1 MGTSSI
7 KEKSKVFAYWGND
20 GNTTTPDYDIWSDYE
35 GVWHLTNAI
44 DSSTAERN
52 ATTEGSV
59 SLGNTG
65 LIGKGLTLSSSG
77 NLVITGTGIPADQAR
92 TVSLWM
98 SHCFS
103 GQLAGWGDSSNNWA
117 ISWDNQGPRVA
128 TGNGGIRQG
137 GGLWFPDNGTILPF
151 PTLNG
156 VDLNQQEFIGMEV
169 WLIYQYPAL
178 MQW

>member
-1 MGTSSI
+1 MLVRLSSSSHPDFDLQSFADPANGGDLRFYDEYNRELPFEI
-7 KEKSKVFAYWGND
+7 DEWNSSDESTVWVQVHELSEKSKVFAYWGND

-77 NLVITGTGIPADQAR
+77 NLVITGYTGIPADQAR

-98 SHCFS
+98 VS
-103 GQLAGWGDSSNNWA
+103 
-117 ISWDNQGPRVA
+117 
-128 TGNGGIRQG
+128 
-137 GGLWFPDNGTILPF
+137 
-151 PTLNG
+151 
-156 VDLNQQEFIGMEV
+156 
-169 WLIYQYPAL
+169 
-178 MQW
+178 